1 MTNITNIRVSKGMV
15 VTPQRNIPKNA
26 KVPDGCGVVLVT
38 YMISLLLSPDSR
50 EH

>member
-26 KVPDGCGVVLVT
+26 KVPGCGVVWCW
-38 YMISLLLSPDSR
+38 
-50 EH
+50 